1 MGFLGIY
8 KAIYDYEPQ
17 VEGELAIFEGDILY
31 ILEKSDEDCWW
42 KAKKKAIEID
52 GDEPVGLVPNNY
64 IEEAQPNSYARA
76 LYDYTRQT
84 DEELSFTENSE
95 LDVYD
100 TSDINWILVGLKGE
114 YGFVPSNYIEIEK
127 LEDAI
132 LQAST
137 SDSPIKMAIISE
149 NNEPRASI
157 NSNKNLDTYNLG
169 THLQISQQKFEVSD
183 DDGSQDSSRG
193 VKRISALDPD
203 HTHKHKSFRS
213 QSSNGSPK
221 TSPPHTR
228 SSQRGDENS
237 TAFYAPQG
245 FHMYNINEMIT
256 EMGRRKK
263 IPTILGINNATGVI
277 LIAPEKS
284 KLSDVQRWTAEKMT
298 HYSIEGKHVFL
309 ELVQP
314 NKSIDFHAGAK
325 DTAQEIVGALGEL
338 AGAVKAEGLREVI
351 MAGSSRS
358 QKMGQML
365 HDFSAQEDNEATVMA
380 GDDVILIDDMINE
393 EWWRIRRLKDG
404 SEGLV
409 PRSYVQITGVA
420 SIPSKSALNPS
431 RSIVE
436 QNRLEEERLAKD
448 SVTASK
454 FSKKSKIGSDMRL
467 PERGSSLSGQEIN
480 NNHTVQRHKSNQNET
495 INLNNSKAKPDPCN
509 VRTWND
515 RSKSF
520 SVEAQ
525 FLALKDGKI
534 NLHKMN
540 GVKIAVPV
548 SKMSIEDLE
557 YVERQTG
564 ISLDDEKPLSGLRNS
579 RSQVFTSSKE
589 PTSPARAKF
598 DKRNNDWFQFF
609 LDCEVSVNLC
619 ERYSQAFQRDSMDE
633 SVLPDID
640 ATVLR
645 TLGIREGDIIKIMR
659 FLDKKFCRSAP
670 KRSLGLTTE
679 EPLGLDNNNSQGS
692 LFSGPGGALKNN
704 TRKSRPTPAVITNN
718 TINFDA
724 FADDAKNTLSSENS
738 EKTVSSV
745 KEPTKSGFEDDAWEV
760 KSPKQEFSSTPTTNP
775 GAQSQSV
782 PNVQALTGAMGD
794 LSLLATPLEPQKP
807 QLPASIT
814 STQPAQQIS
823 QVPQGATPSFFAG
836 IGSPQTG
843 LIQQQNTSH
852 HNVLNDKINAR
863 VNFPSQQQSLPH
875 QFQNSNQGHLMIS
888 APNRPLSAPIVNPTS
903 PYMFTL
909 QPQATG
915 IQTSAGYQQ
924 QMTPFIQNSYDP
936 RISQFTNGFNSTLSS
951 VNASSVIGHQA
962 YNQHSSKLNNG
973 VQHNF
978 QKSSTPVEALQQN
991 FNNNTLSPFSD
1002 SYSQPFMPLSPQP
1015 LGFQSTFQ
1023 QQKLNHPTG
1032 INSFL
1037 PPPLQPTHTAA
1048 NNNSNLDSNFTNHVN
1063 LQHPQQNHLSALV
1076 PQKTG
1081 PPPPVK
1087 FGVSS
1092 NPQKLVPQPTGR
1104 RANLS
1109 QATPQ
1114 NPFGF

>member
-17 VEGELAIFEGDILY
+17 VEGELSMVEGDVLY

-64 IEEAQPNSYARA
+64 IEVARPISYARA

-100 TSDINWILVGLKGE
+100 TSDIYWILVGLKDE
-114 YGFVPSNYIEIEK
+114 YGFVPSNYIQI
-127 LEDAI
+127 EDAVVQTSVNESHSQSDLVSEDYEPHLSTTSI
-132 LQAST
+132 QSPETNTEGTQAQIGQNKT
-137 SDSPIKMAIISE
+137 EASDGE
-149 NNEPRASI
+149 
-157 NSNKNLDTYNLG
+157 
-169 THLQISQQKFEVSD
+169 SQY
-183 DDGSQDSSRG
+183 SSRA
-193 VKRISALDPD
+193 VKRLSAVDSD
-203 HTHKHKSFRS
+203 YVQNHNSYRS
-213 QSSNGSPK
+213 QSSIDSPK
-221 TSPPHTR
+221 ISSFNTHI
-228 SSQRGDENS
+228 SQRGNDTS
-237 TAFYAPQG
+237 PGFYAPQG

-263 IPTILGINNATGVI
+263 IPTTLGINNATGVI

-284 KLSDVQRWTAEKMT
+284 KLSDEQRWPADKMT

-325 DTAQEIVGALGEL
+325 DTAQEIVAALGEL
-338 AGAVKAEGLREVI
+338 AGAVRAEGLREVI
-351 MAGSSRS
+351 MAGSSRA
-358 QKMGQML
+358 QKTGKML
-365 HDFSAQEDNEATVMA
+365 HDFSAQEDNEVTVVA
-380 GDDVILIDDMINE
+380 GDDVLLIDDIKDE
-393 EWWRIRRLKDG
+393 QWWRVRRLKDG

-420 SIPSKSALNPS
+420 SIPGKPVLNPG

-436 QNRLEEERLAKD
+436 QNRLEEERLAKE
-448 SVTASK
+448 SVKASK
-454 FSKKSKIGSDMRL
+454 VSKNTEVGPGMRL
-467 PERGSSLSGQEIN
+467 PERGSSLSVQESN
-480 NNHTVQRHKSNQNET
+480 NNHTVQRHKSSQNET
-495 INLNNSKAKPDPCN
+495 ISLSNLKSKPDPSK
-509 VRTWND
+509 VRIWND

-564 ISLDDEKPLSGLRNS
+564 ISLDDEKPLSGLRKS
-579 RSQVFTSSKE
+579 RSQVLTSSRE
-589 PTSPARAKF
+589 STSPTRAKF
-598 DKRNNDWFQFF
+598 EKKDNDWFQFF

-659 FLDKKFCRSAP
+659 FLDKKFFRSAP
-670 KRSLGLTTE
+670 KRNLGLGAE
-679 EPLGLDNNNSQGS
+679 DSIGFDNDSQGS

-704 TRKSRPTPAVITNN
+704 TRKGRPTPAVLTNN
-718 TINFDA
+718 TINFEA
-724 FADDAKNTLSSENS
+724 FANNKKNTLSSGPAL
-738 EKTVSSV
+738 
-745 KEPTKSGFEDDAWEV
+745 KEADSKDSTKSGFEDDAWDV
-760 KSPKQEFSSTPTTNP
+760 KLPKQEFLSSKSS
-775 GAQSQSV
+775 GSQSQSNLNV
-782 PNVQALTGAMGD
+782 PTLSGAMED
-794 LSLLATPLEPQKP
+794 LSLLTTPLEPQKLQP
-807 QLPASIT
+807 TVPSV
-814 STQPAQQIS
+814 STQPIQLSVQA
-823 QVPQGATPSFFAG
+823 PQGVTPSFFAG
-836 IGSPQTG
+836 IGSQQTG
-843 LIQQQNTSH
+843 IKQSQPTSAHSLLNNKVNIGVNFSGQQQM
-852 HNVLNDKINAR
+852 
-863 VNFPSQQQSLPH
+863 LPP
-875 QFQNSNQGHLMIS
+875 QFQNSNQGQLMVS
-888 APNRPLSAPIVNPTS
+888 APNRALSAPMSNPTS
-903 PYMFTL
+903 PYL
-909 QPQATG
+909 LNLKPQATNM
-915 IQTSAGYQQ
+915 QTSAEFQQ
-924 QMTPFIQNSYDP
+924 ISPFGLNSHDH
-936 RISQFTNGFNSTLSS
+936 RTQVNNGFNLPQSS
-951 VNASSVIGHQA
+951 VNTSGIFGQQG
-962 YNQHSSKLNNG
+962 YNQLGNQQNNG
-973 VQHNF
+973 IQNNF
-978 QKSSTPVEALQQN
+978 QQYSTPVGVLQQN
-991 FNNNTLSPFSD
+991 LNNNSMSPFSD
-1002 SYSQPFMPLSPQP
+1002 SNSQLFLPISPQP
-1015 LGFQSTFQ
+1015 LGYQGTFPEH
-1023 QQKLNHPTG
+1023 KYNHPTG

-1037 PPPLQPTHTAA
+1037 PPPLQPTHSLMKA
-1048 NNNSNLDSNFTNHVN
+1048 NPNLDPSFNSHLKLN
-1063 LQHPQQNHLSALV
+1063 LQQNSISPLV

-1092 NPQKLVPQPTGR
+1092 NQQKLVPQSTGR

-1109 QATPQ
+1109 LATPQ

>member
-17 VEGELAIFEGDILY
+17 VEGELAIVEGDILY
-31 ILEKSDEDCWW
+31 ILEKGDEDCWW
-42 KAKKKAIEID
+42 KAKKKASEID

-95 LDVYD
+95 LNVYD

-127 LEDAI
+127 SEDAS
-132 LQAST
+132 LQASA
-137 SDSPIKMAIISE
+137 SDSSNKMAVITE
-149 NNEPRASI
+149 KNESRSSVTSI
-157 NSNKNLDTYNLG
+157 QSPEINTVG
-169 THLQISQQKFEVSD
+169 TQIKIGQHEFEASD
-183 DDGSQDSSRG
+183 DDGSRDSSRG
-193 VKRISALDPD
+193 VKRTSALDSD
-203 HTHKHKSFRS
+203 HAHKHNSFRS
-213 QSSNGSPK
+213 QSSIDSPK
-221 TSPPHTR
+221 TSPSYTR
-228 SSQRGDENS
+228 TSQRGNDNS
-237 TAFYAPQG
+237 DVFYAPQG
-245 FHMYNINEMIT
+245 FHMYNINEMVT
-256 EMGRRKK
+256 DMGRRKK
-263 IPTILGINNATGVI
+263 IPTTLGINNATGVI
-277 LIAPEKS
+277 IIAPEKS
-284 KLSDVQRWTAEKMT
+284 KLGDVQRWTAEKMT
-298 HYSIEGKHVFL
+298 HYSIEGKHIFL

-314 NKSIDFHAGAK
+314 NKSVDFHAGAK
-325 DTAQEIVGALGEL
+325 DTAREIVSALGEL
-338 AGAVKAEGLREVI
+338 AGAVRAQGLRELI
-351 MAGSSRS
+351 LIGSSRS

-365 HDFSAQEDNEATVMA
+365 HDFSAQEDNEVSVMA
-380 GDDVILIDDMINE
+380 GDDVILIDDIVNE

-420 SIPSKSALNPS
+420 SVPGKSALNPS

-448 SVTASK
+448 SVKANKVSK
-454 FSKKSKIGSDMRL
+454 NPEIGPGMRL

-480 NNHTVQRHKSNQNET
+480 NNYTTPKYKSIQNET
-495 INLNNSKAKPDPCN
+495 NNSNSSKAKPDPCN

-564 ISLDDEKPLSGLRNS
+564 ISLEDEKPLSGLRNS
-579 RSQVFTSSKE
+579 QSQVFASSKE

-670 KRSLGLTTE
+670 KRSLGLTAE
-679 EPLGLDNNNSQGS
+679 ESLGLDIDSQGS

-704 TRKSRPTPAVITNN
+704 TRKGRPTPAVVTNN

-724 FADDAKNTLSSENS
+724 FADDAKNTISSETGV
-738 EKTVSSV
+738 KTVSLA
-745 KEPTKSGFEDDAWEV
+745 KDPTKNGFEDDAWDV
-760 KSPKQEFSSTPTTNP
+760 KSQKQEFSSTLTTDS
-775 GAQSQSV
+775 GTKSQSIQNV
-782 PNVQALTGAMGD
+782 PALTGAMGD
-794 LSLLATPLEPQKP
+794 LSLLTTPLEPQKLQP
-807 QLPASIT
+807 TAST
-814 STQPAQQIS
+814 GPTQPAQQS
-823 QVPQGATPSFFAG
+823 SKVPKVVTPSFFAD
-836 IGSPQTG
+836 IGSQQPG
-843 LIQQQNTSH
+843 LIHRQNISPH
-852 HNVLNDKINAR
+852 ILLNDKVNAGE
-863 VNFPSQQQSLPH
+863 NFSSQQQILPH

-888 APNRPLSAPIVNPTS
+888 APDRPLSAPIVNATS
-903 PYMFTL
+903 PYIFTL

-924 QMTPFIQNSYDP
+924 QMTPYLQNSYDP
-936 RISQFTNGFNSTLSS
+936 RIQQVSNGVNSPQSS
-951 VNASSVIGHQA
+951 VNASSIVGHQG
-962 YNQHSSKLNNG
+962 YNQLSNQLNNG

-978 QKSSTPVEALQQN
+978 QKYSTPVAVLQQN
-991 FNNNTLSPFSD
+991 FKNSISPFSD
-1002 SYSQPFMPLSPQP
+1002 SYSQQFMPPSPQP
-1015 LGFQSTFQ
+1015 LGFQSTFP
-1023 QQKLNHPTG
+1023 QQKFNNTSG

-1037 PPPLQPTHTAA
+1037 PPPLQPTHTAIMK
-1048 NNNSNLDSNFTNHVN
+1048 NPNLDSNLNN
-1063 LQHPQQNHLSALV
+1063 YLKLQPPQQNQISPLV